1 MQLLA
6 LTLQLR
12 VTRNGLTK
20 IHTAK
25 ANPFRASHFTKAQTF
40 QPPFRRSLQPPP
52 KYQDHVTRSLKAS
65 MTPLMEKQHDSE
77 ASATLH
83 RATTAENAKTS
94 GTTRLF
100 EPNVDLIERF
110 ARQGVNTRSF
120 VYFASENDCCAYVDI
135 RLFLGWNFYCLQ

>member
-1 MQLLA
+1 M
-6 LTLQLR
+6 
-12 VTRNGLTK
+12 
-20 IHTAK
+20 
-25 ANPFRASHFTKAQTF
+25 
-40 QPPFRRSLQPPP
+40 
-52 KYQDHVTRSLKAS
+52 KAS

-135 RLFLGWNFYCLQ
+135 RLFLDCNIYYFQ